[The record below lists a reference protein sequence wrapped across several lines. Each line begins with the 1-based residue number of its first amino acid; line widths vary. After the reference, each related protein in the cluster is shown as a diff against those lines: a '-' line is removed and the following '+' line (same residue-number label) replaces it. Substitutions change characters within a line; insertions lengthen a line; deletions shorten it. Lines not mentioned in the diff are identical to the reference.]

1 MRYFHC
7 GDYPVSYYFY
17 CLGALLVGVRNNRL
31 RKSGRVLDNKNL
43 KDVVNDSQKSH
54 PMDNVLLRYRIMY
67 CVGFIG
73 NAPLLP
79 MYPMLVQYSGM
90 SLAGI
95 NTLLHA
101 WLMVMWGMQG
111 ISLLH
116 LCRVVGEWEKSK
128 LLGGKKD

>member
-1 MRYFHC
+1 
-7 GDYPVSYYFY
+7 
-17 CLGALLVGVRNNRL
+17 
-31 RKSGRVLDNKNL
+31 
-43 KDVVNDSQKSH
+43 
-54 PMDNVLLRYRIMY
+54 MDNVLLRYRIMY

-79 MYPMLVQYSGM
+79 MYPVLVQYSGM

-111 ISLLH
+111 ISLFH
-116 LCRVVGEWEKSK
+116 LCRVVGEWERAK
-128 LLGGKKD
+128 LFGEKKD